1 MKQILRF
8 SLILFF
14 ASCSQRP
21 TESSVS
27 QRYGDKFDTLNSMT
41 VSELTSNLMGKSKMD
56 CTIRGRTNEVC
67 QSEGCWLTLKN
78 SDGEAILVRMK
89 NHSFKVPKDIKERF
103 IYVKGSAVFETTSV
117 ELLRDYASD
126 GGKSASEIQMIKEP
140 KIQPVIEAEGV
151 FLVAENESEKK

>member
-21 TESSVS
+21 TDSAVS
-27 QRYGDKFDTLNSMT
+27 QGFGDKFDTLNSMT
-41 VSELTSNLMGKSKMD
+41 VAELTSNLTGKSKID
-56 CTIRGRTNEVC
+56 CIIRGRTNEVC
-67 QSEGCWLTLKN
+67 QSEGCWFTLKN
-78 SDGEAILVRMK
+78 SDG
-89 NHSFKVPKDIKERF
+89 
-103 IYVKGSAVFETTSV
+103 
-117 ELLRDYASD
+117 
-126 GGKSASEIQMIKEP
+126 GKSEAEIQMIKEP